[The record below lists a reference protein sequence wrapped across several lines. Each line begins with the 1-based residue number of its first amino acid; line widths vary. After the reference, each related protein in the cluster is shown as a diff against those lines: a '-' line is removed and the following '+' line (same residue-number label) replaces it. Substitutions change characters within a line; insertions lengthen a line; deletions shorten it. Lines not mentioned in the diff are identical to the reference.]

1 MHILG
6 FSILRFKDS
15 GEGLHLHTARHQLAR
30 RPLFSLGM
38 NEIFSADLELHV
50 KSFGAFSTN
59 FYSLFYLSIRH
70 FPSSETNSWKPYNH
84 RK

>member
-15 GEGLHLHTARHQLAR
+15 GEGLLHLHTARHQLAR

-50 KSFGAFSTN
+50 KSFGAFSAK

-70 FPSSETNSWKPYNH
+70 FPSSETNS
-84 RK
+84 

>member
-15 GEGLHLHTARHQLAR
+15 EEGLHLHTARHQLAR

-50 KSFGAFSTN
+50 KSFGGF
-59 FYSLFYLSIRH
+59 
-70 FPSSETNSWKPYNH
+70 
-84 RK
+84 